1 MKTLETGAQIPA
13 FTAEDQNGNKIDASQ
28 LIGKKTVIYFYPKD
42 NTPGCTAQACSI
54 RDGYEELLQH
64 NIQIIGVSADNIA
77 SHQKF
82 ATKFELPFPLIPD
95 VDRTI
100 IESFGVWGTKKFM
113 GKVYDG
119 IHRMTFLFD
128 EKGILLHVIQK
139 PDTKNHAEEILKTF
153 GLK

>member
-1 MKTLETGAQIPA
+1 MKTLETGKQIPA
-13 FTAEDQNGNKIDASQ
+13 FTAEDQNGNKIDSSQ
-28 LIGKKTVIYFYPKD
+28 LIGNKTVVYFYPKD

-54 RDGYEELLQH
+54 RDGYGELLQN
-64 NIQIIGVSADNIA
+64 NIQIIGVSADNLA

-82 ATKFELPFPLIPD
+82 ATKFELPFSLIPD
-95 VDRTI
+95 EDRKI
-100 IESFGVWGTKKFM
+100 IEAFGVWGTKKFM